1 MKTRTLLTIGLMV
14 SLSPLSFSSSPSER
28 SNDRQGNRVERRD
41 DRQGNRGE
49 RQENRQGNR
58 QERQDRR

>member
-1 MKTRTLLTIGLMV
+1 MKTYTLLTLGLLV
-14 SLSPLSFSSSPSER
+14 SFSPLSYSSSPSER
-28 SNDRQGNRVERRD
+28 SNNRQGNRVERRD

-49 RQENRQGNR
+49 RQENRQDNR